1 MGKNEGVVDDWAVF
15 RGLDAAVGSSGS
27 FFLSFFF
34 PLTEMQTLFFHVV
47 GRGGVGEHEVFRYL
61 WLSYVAGGGHEA

>member
-1 MGKNEGVVDDWAVF
+1 MKVWWTTGLFFAGLMLPSGAVV
-15 RGLDAAVGSSGS
+15 
-27 FFLSFFF
+27 LSFFF